1 MLLPLVKK
9 QTMKKTLKYLFAS
22 LCAFLFV
29 AVSCKPDEIVPVEE
43 EKDVKKPEAAV
54 LEIASDPLEAPVKGA
69 SFVLELYCNRE
80 VEVVPSEQWCSFSL
94 MHDHEKSPNGSL
106 KIIVEKNESVDFREA
121 QITVS
126 AEECEDVVID
136 VTQDHRILSTDK
148 EMTSFSLK
156 QSGNTNLTGDI
167 AFDYDEQTKTYSA
180 MYLRWIEGENPEML
194 IPSFETNGE
203 TVQVNGKDVVSDK
216 TRISFAD
223 DFTVTVVAEDGSTNE
238 YHVVFNCPQI
248 NTELPVLHMKPDY
261 LISSKDNYVDTH
273 IELYDKTS
281 ESTGEGWWDSDE
293 KGKIEMRGRGNSTW
307 GLPKKPFRMKFTEKF
322 SPIGLNH
329 AKEKSWVILA
339 QDMDKSLLRTHLA
352 FEYSRILF
360 NAADNY
366 HHEKAVLFT
375 PCSRFINVYLTGDY
389 YDSSTGRTRYMDGE
403 YLGVYQMSDQ
413 VQRADGRIAVDKLKA
428 EDGDD
433 PEKIT
438 GGYVI
443 EADLHEGNHYTNK
456 GIKLTYKYPEDD
468 DFDQAQYNYI
478 TDFLNKAESALYGS
492 SYKDP
497 ENGWRKYFDE
507 KTLADFVIIKEF
519 VGDLDGYTS
528 TYMYKRRGYD
538 KIFFGPIW
546 DCDKGW
552 NNDQRVPHWEYPP
565 LESLMIHA
573 GFWMPPYVNN
583 DWFHRLWTDETFRAF
598 VAARWAQKKEELK
611 AVTERV
617 LTEVPAD
624 MAKAIEANFEVWPFY
639 YQYSGEANMPARDY
653 PSEIQRIRKLSQERE
668 ALLDEL
674 FNK

>member
-1 MLLPLVKK
+1 MFKNRLLL
-9 QTMKKTLKYLFAS
+9 YGS
-22 LCAFLFV
+22 LLMVLLSFL
-29 AVSCKPDEIVPVEE
+29 SCKPEPIVPEQEE
-43 EKDVKKPEAAV
+43 PEPEKPE
-54 LEIASDPLEAPVKGA
+54 LRLEAQPLTVGVKGKN
-69 SFVLELYCNRE
+69 FIFELYCNRDVT
-80 VEVVPSEQWCSFSL
+80 VESSADWCGYSL
-94 MHDHEKSPNGSL
+94 MHDAAVNPAGSL
-106 KIIVEKNESVDFREA
+106 KIIVEENKSADVRTA
-121 QITVS
+121 TVTVS
-126 AEECEDVVID
+126 AEECEPVTIE
-136 VTQDHRILSTDK
+136 VTQDHRMLATDK

-156 QSGNTNLTGDI
+156 KSKNSGLANDI
-167 AFDYDEQTKTYSA
+167 AFKYDEQTRTFSA
-180 MYLRWIEGENPEML
+180 MYLKWIDGNEPEML
-194 IPSFETNGE
+194 VPTFETDGE
-203 TVQVNGKDVVSDK
+203 SVQVNGMDVVSDK
-216 TRISFAD
+216 TAISFAED
-223 DFTVTVVAEDGSTNE
+223 LTVTVVAEDGSTADYNII
-238 YHVVFNCPQI
+238 FNCPQI

-261 LISSKDNYVDTH
+261 LISSKDNYVDTY
-273 IELYDKTS
+273 IQLYDKTA
-281 ESTGEGWWDSDE
+281 ESTGEGWWDSAE

-428 EDGDD
+428 SDGAD

-443 EADLHEGNHYTNK
+443 EADLHEGNHYTSK

-468 DFDQAQYNYI
+468 DFDQAQYDYI
-478 TDFLNKAESALYGS
+478 TDFINKAEAALYGS
-492 SYKDP
+492 NYKDP

-507 KTLADFVIIKEF
+507 KTLADFIIVKEF

-538 KIFFGPIW
+538 KLFFGPIW

-552 NNDQRVPHWEYPP
+552 NNDKRVPHWEYQP
-565 LESLMIHA
+565 LESLMIYA
-573 GFWMPPYVNN
+573 GFWMPPYVSN

-598 VAARWAQKKEELK
+598 VAKRWADKKEELK
-611 AVTERV
+611 AVTSKV
-617 LTEVPAD
+617 LAEVPAD

-639 YQYSGEANMPARDY
+639 YQYSGEANMPAKDY
-653 PSEIQRIRKLSQERE
+653 PSEIQRIAKLSSERE
-668 ALLDEL
+668 ALLDRL
-674 FNK
+674 FNE

>member
-1 MLLPLVKK
+1 MVLL
-9 QTMKKTLKYLFAS
+9 S
-22 LCAFLFV
+22 FL
-29 AVSCKPDEIVPVEE
+29 SCKPDPIVPEQEE
-43 EKDVKKPEAAV
+43 PEPAKPELRLDAQ
-54 LEIASDPLEAPVKGA
+54 PLTVGVKGK
-69 SFVLELYCNRE
+69 SFIFELYCNRDVTIE
-80 VEVVPSEQWCSFSL
+80 SSADWCGYSL
-94 MHDHEKSPNGSL
+94 MHDAAVNPAGSL
-106 KIIVEKNESVDFREA
+106 KIIVEENKSADVRTA
-121 QITVS
+121 TVTVS
-126 AEECEDVVID
+126 AEECEAVTID
-136 VTQDHRILSTDK
+136 VTQDHRTLATDK

-156 QSGNTNLTGDI
+156 KSKNSGLANDI
-167 AFDYDEQTKTYSA
+167 TFKYDDQTRTFSA
-180 MYLRWIEGENPEML
+180 MYLKWIDADEPEML
-194 IPSFETNGE
+194 VPEFETDGVTVMVYGE
-203 TVQVNGKDVVSDK
+203 EIVSGKTKVSF
-216 TRISFAD
+216 TE
-223 DFTVTVVAEDGSTNE
+223 DFTITVVAEDGSTADYNIT
-238 YHVVFNCPQI
+238 FNCPQI

-261 LISSKDNYVDTH
+261 LISSKDNYVDTY
-273 IELYDKTS
+273 IQLYDKTP
-281 ESTGEGWWDSDE
+281 ESTGEGWWDSAE

-428 EDGDD
+428 SDGDD

-443 EADLHEGNHYTNK
+443 EADLHEGNHYTSK

-468 DFDQAQYNYI
+468 DFDQAQYDYI
-478 TDFLNKAESALYGS
+478 TDFINKAEAALYGS
-492 SYKDP
+492 NYKDP

-507 KTLADFVIIKEF
+507 KTLADFIIVKEF

-538 KIFFGPIW
+538 KLFFGPIW

-552 NNDQRVPHWEYPP
+552 NNDKRVPHWEYQP
-565 LESLMIHA
+565 LESLMIYA

-598 VAARWAQKKEELK
+598 VAKRWADKKEELK
-611 AVTERV
+611 AVTSKV
-617 LTEVPAD
+617 LAEVPAD

-639 YQYSGEANMPARDY
+639 YQYSGEANMPARTY
-653 PSEIQRIRKLSQERE
+653 PEEIQRIRDLSARRE
-668 ALLDEL
+668 ALLDRL
-674 FNK
+674 FNE

>member
-1 MLLPLVKK
+1 ML
-9 QTMKKTLKYLFAS
+9 S
-22 LCAFLFV
+22 FL
-29 AVSCKPDEIVPVEE
+29 SCKPEPIVPEQEE
-43 EKDVKKPEAAV
+43 PEPEKPELRLDAQ
-54 LEIASDPLEAPVKGA
+54 PLTVGVKGKN
-69 SFVLELYCNRE
+69 FIFELYCNRDVT
-80 VEVVPSEQWCSFSL
+80 VESSADWCGYSL
-94 MHDHEKSPNGSL
+94 MHDAAVNPAGSI
-106 KIIVEKNESVDFREA
+106 KIIVEENKSADVRTA
-121 QITVS
+121 TVTLS
-126 AEECEDVVID
+126 AEECEPVTIE
-136 VTQDHRILSTDK
+136 VTQDHRILATDK

-156 QSGNTNLTGDI
+156 KSMNSGLVNDI
-167 AFDYDEQTKTYSA
+167 VFKYDEQTRTFSA
-180 MYLRWIEGENPEML
+180 MYLKWIDGDEPEML
-194 IPSFETNGE
+194 VPTFETDGE
-203 TVQVNGKDVVSDK
+203 SVQVNGMDVVSDK
-216 TRISFAD
+216 TAISFAE
-223 DFTVTVVAEDGSTNE
+223 DFTVTVVAEDGSTADYNII
-238 YHVVFNCPQI
+238 FNCPQI

-261 LISSKDNYVDTH
+261 LISSKDNYVDTY
-273 IELYDKTS
+273 IQLYDKTP
-281 ESTGEGWWDSDE
+281 ESTGEGWWDSAE

-428 EDGDD
+428 SDGAD
-433 PEKIT
+433 PDKIT

-443 EADLHEGNHYTNK
+443 EADLHEGNHYTSK

-468 DFDQAQYNYI
+468 DFDQAQYDYI
-478 TDFLNKAESALYGS
+478 TDFINQAEAALYGS
-492 SYKDP
+492 NYKDP

-507 KTLADFVIIKEF
+507 KTLADFIIVKEF

-538 KIFFGPIW
+538 KLFFGPIW

-552 NNDQRVPHWEYPP
+552 NNDKRVPHYEYQP
-565 LESLMIHA
+565 LESLMIYA

-598 VAARWAQKKEELK
+598 VAKRWADKKEELK
-611 AVTERV
+611 AVTSKV
-617 LTEVPAD
+617 LAEVPAD

-639 YQYSGEANMPARDY
+639 YQYSGEANMPAKDY
-653 PSEIQRIRKLSQERE
+653 PSEIQRIAKLSSERE
-668 ALLDEL
+668 ALLDRL
-674 FNK
+674 FNE

>member
-1 MLLPLVKK
+1 MVLL
-9 QTMKKTLKYLFAS
+9 S
-22 LCAFLFV
+22 FL
-29 AVSCKPDEIVPVEE
+29 SCKPEPIVPEQEE
-43 EKDVKKPEAAV
+43 PEPEKPELRLDAQ
-54 LEIASDPLEAPVKGA
+54 PLTVGVKGK
-69 SFVLELYCNRE
+69 SFIFELYCNRNVT
-80 VEVVPSEQWCSFSL
+80 VESSADWCGYSL
-94 MHDHEKSPNGSL
+94 MHDAAVNPAGSI
-106 KIIVEKNESVDFREA
+106 KIIVEENKSTDVRTA
-121 QITVS
+121 TVTVS
-126 AEECEDVVID
+126 AEECEPVTIE
-136 VTQDHRILSTDK
+136 VTQDHRILATDK

-156 QSGNTNLTGDI
+156 KSKNSGLANDI
-167 AFDYDEQTKTYSA
+167 AFKYDEQTRTFSA
-180 MYLRWIEGENPEML
+180 MYLKWIDGDEPEML
-194 IPSFETNGE
+194 VPTFETDGE
-203 TVQVNGKDVVSDK
+203 SVQVNGMDVVSEK
-216 TRISFAD
+216 TAISFAE
-223 DFTVTVVAEDGSTNE
+223 DFTVTVVAEDGSTADYNII
-238 YHVVFNCPQI
+238 FNCPQI

-261 LISSKDNYVDTH
+261 LISSKDNYVDTY
-273 IELYDKTS
+273 IQLYDKTD
-281 ESTGEGWWDSDE
+281 ESTGEGWWDSAE

-428 EDGDD
+428 SDGAD

-443 EADLHEGNHYTNK
+443 EADLHEGNHYTSK

-468 DFDQAQYNYI
+468 DFDQAQYDYI
-478 TDFLNKAESALYGS
+478 TDFINQAEAALYGS
-492 SYKDP
+492 NYKDP

-507 KTLADFVIIKEF
+507 KTLADFIIVKEF

-538 KIFFGPIW
+538 KLFFGPIW

-552 NNDQRVPHWEYPP
+552 NNDKRVPHYEYQP
-565 LESLMIHA
+565 LESLMIYA
-573 GFWMPPYVNN
+573 GFWMPPYISN
-583 DWFHRLWTDETFRAF
+583 DWFQRLWTDETFRAF
-598 VAARWAQKKEELK
+598 VAKRWADKKEELK
-611 AVTERV
+611 AVTSKV
-617 LTEVPAD
+617 LAEVPAD

-639 YQYSGEANMPARDY
+639 YQYSGEANMPAKDY
-653 PSEIQRIRKLSQERE
+653 PSEIQRIAKLSSERE
-668 ALLDEL
+668 ALLDRL
-674 FNK
+674 FNE

>member
-1 MLLPLVKK
+1 ML
-9 QTMKKTLKYLFAS
+9 S
-22 LCAFLFV
+22 FL
-29 AVSCKPDEIVPVEE
+29 SCKPEPIVPEQEE
-43 EKDVKKPEAAV
+43 PEPEKPELRLDAQ
-54 LEIASDPLEAPVKGA
+54 PLTVGVKGK
-69 SFVLELYCNRE
+69 SFIFELYCNRDVT
-80 VEVVPSEQWCSFSL
+80 VESSADWCGYSL
-94 MHDHEKSPNGSL
+94 MHDAAVNPAGSL
-106 KIIVEKNESVDFREA
+106 KIIVEENKSADVRTA
-121 QITVS
+121 TVTVS
-126 AEECEDVVID
+126 AEECEPVTIE
-136 VTQDHRILSTDK
+136 VTQDHRILATDK

-156 QSGNTNLTGDI
+156 KSKNSGLANDI
-167 AFDYDEQTKTYSA
+167 AFKYDEQTRTFSA
-180 MYLRWIEGENPEML
+180 MYLKWIDGDEPEML
-194 IPSFETNGE
+194 VPTFETDGE
-203 TVQVNGKDVVSDK
+203 SVQVNGMDVVSDK
-216 TRISFAD
+216 TAISFAE
-223 DFTVTVVAEDGSTNE
+223 DFTVTVVAEDGSTADYNII
-238 YHVVFNCPQI
+238 FNCPQI

-261 LISSKDNYVDTH
+261 LISSKDNYVDTY
-273 IELYDKTS
+273 IQLYDKTA
-281 ESTGEGWWDSDE
+281 ESTGEGWWDSAE

-428 EDGDD
+428 SDGDD

-443 EADLHEGNHYTNK
+443 EADLHEGNHYTSK

-468 DFDQAQYNYI
+468 DFDQAQYDYI
-478 TDFLNKAESALYGS
+478 TDFINQAETALYGS
-492 SYKDP
+492 NYKDP

-507 KTLADFVIIKEF
+507 KTLADFIIVKEF

-538 KIFFGPIW
+538 KLFFGPIW

-552 NNDQRVPHWEYPP
+552 NNDKRVPHWEYQP
-565 LESLMIHA
+565 LESLMIYA
-573 GFWMPPYVNN
+573 GFWMPPYVSN

-598 VAARWAQKKEELK
+598 VAKRWADKKEELK
-611 AVTERV
+611 AVTSKV
-617 LTEVPAD
+617 LAEVPAD

-639 YQYSGEANMPARDY
+639 YQYSGEANMPAKDY
-653 PSEIQRIRKLSQERE
+653 PSEIQRIAKLSSERE
-668 ALLDEL
+668 ALLDRL
-674 FNK
+674 FNQ

>member
-1 MLLPLVKK
+1 MVLL
-9 QTMKKTLKYLFAS
+9 S
-22 LCAFLFV
+22 FL
-29 AVSCKPDEIVPVEE
+29 SCKPEPIVPEQEE
-43 EKDVKKPEAAV
+43 PEPEKPELRLDAQ
-54 LEIASDPLEAPVKGA
+54 PLTVGVKGKN
-69 SFVLELYCNRE
+69 FIFELYCNRDVT
-80 VEVVPSEQWCSFSL
+80 VESSADWCGYSL
-94 MHDHEKSPNGSL
+94 MHDAAVNPAGSI
-106 KIIVEKNESVDFREA
+106 KIIVEENKSADVRTA
-121 QITVS
+121 TVTVS
-126 AEECEDVVID
+126 AEECDPVTIE
-136 VTQDHRILSTDK
+136 VTQDHRILATDK

-156 QSGNTNLTGDI
+156 KSKNSGLVNDI
-167 AFDYDEQTKTYSA
+167 VFKYDEQTRTFSA
-180 MYLRWIEGENPEML
+180 MYLKWIDGDEPEML
-194 IPSFETNGE
+194 VPTFETDGE
-203 TVQVNGKDVVSDK
+203 SVQVNGMDVVSDK
-216 TRISFAD
+216 TAISFAE
-223 DFTVTVVAEDGSTNE
+223 DFTVTVVAEDGSSADYNII
-238 YHVVFNCPQI
+238 FNCPQI

-261 LISSKDNYVDTH
+261 LISSKDNYVDTY
-273 IELYDKTS
+273 IQLYDKTP
-281 ESTGEGWWDSDE
+281 ESTGEGWWDSAE

-428 EDGDD
+428 SDGAD

-443 EADLHEGNHYTNK
+443 EADLHEGNHYTSK

-468 DFDQAQYNYI
+468 DFDQAQYDYI
-478 TDFLNKAESALYGS
+478 TDFINKAEAALYGS
-492 SYKDP
+492 NYKDP

-507 KTLADFVIIKEF
+507 KTLADFIIVKEF

-538 KIFFGPIW
+538 KLFFGPIW

-552 NNDQRVPHWEYPP
+552 NNDKRVPHWEYQP
-565 LESLMIHA
+565 LESLMIYA
-573 GFWMPPYVNN
+573 GFWMPPYVSN

-598 VAARWAQKKEELK
+598 VAKRWADKKEELK
-611 AVTERV
+611 AVTSKV
-617 LTEVPAD
+617 LAEVPAD

-639 YQYSGEANMPARDY
+639 YQYSGEANMPAKDY
-653 PSEIQRIRKLSQERE
+653 PSEIQRIAKLSSERE
-668 ALLDEL
+668 ALLDRL
-674 FNK
+674 FNE

>member
-1 MLLPLVKK
+1 MVLL
-9 QTMKKTLKYLFAS
+9 S
-22 LCAFLFV
+22 FL
-29 AVSCKPDEIVPVEE
+29 SCKPEPIVPEQEE
-43 EKDVKKPEAAV
+43 PEPEKPELRLDAQ
-54 LEIASDPLEAPVKGA
+54 PLTVGVKGK
-69 SFVLELYCNRE
+69 SFIFELYCNRDVT
-80 VEVVPSEQWCSFSL
+80 VESSADWCGYSL
-94 MHDHEKSPNGSL
+94 MHDAAVNPAGSI
-106 KIIVEKNESVDFREA
+106 KIIVEENKSADVRTA
-121 QITVS
+121 TVTLS
-126 AEECEDVVID
+126 AEECEPVTIE
-136 VTQDHRILSTDK
+136 VTQDHRILATDK

-156 QSGNTNLTGDI
+156 KSKNSGLVNDI
-167 AFDYDEQTKTYSA
+167 VFKYDEQTRTFSA
-180 MYLRWIEGENPEML
+180 MYLKWIDGDEPEML
-194 IPSFETNGE
+194 VPTFETDGE
-203 TVQVNGKDVVSDK
+203 SVQVNGMDVVSDK
-216 TRISFAD
+216 TAISFAE
-223 DFTVTVVAEDGSTNE
+223 DFTVTVVAEDGSSADYNII
-238 YHVVFNCPQI
+238 FNCPQI

-261 LISSKDNYVDTH
+261 LISSKDNYVDTY
-273 IELYDKTS
+273 IQLYDKTA
-281 ESTGEGWWDSDE
+281 ESTGEGWWDSAE

-375 PCSRFINVYLTGDY
+375 HCSRFINVYLTGDY

-428 EDGDD
+428 SDGAD

-443 EADLHEGNHYTNK
+443 EADLHEGNHYTSK

-468 DFDQAQYNYI
+468 DFDQAQYDYI
-478 TDFLNKAESALYGS
+478 TDFINKAEAALYGS
-492 SYKDP
+492 NYKDP

-507 KTLADFVIIKEF
+507 KTLADFIIVKEF

-538 KIFFGPIW
+538 KLFFGPIW

-552 NNDQRVPHWEYPP
+552 NNDKRVPHWEYQP
-565 LESLMIHA
+565 LESLMIYA

-598 VAARWAQKKEELK
+598 VAKRWADKKEELK
-611 AVTERV
+611 AVTSKV
-617 LTEVPAD
+617 LAEVPAD

-639 YQYSGEANMPARDY
+639 YQYSGEANMPAKDY
-653 PSEIQRIRKLSQERE
+653 PSEIQRIAKLSSERE
-668 ALLDEL
+668 ALLDRL
-674 FNK
+674 FNE

>member
-1 MLLPLVKK
+1 MFKNRLLLYGSLLIV
-9 QTMKKTLKYLFAS
+9 LLLF
-22 LCAFLFV
+22 L
-29 AVSCKPDEIVPVEE
+29 SCKPEPIVPEQEE
-43 EKDVKKPEAAV
+43 PEPEKPELRLDAQ
-54 LEIASDPLEAPVKGA
+54 PLTVGVKGK
-69 SFVLELYCNRE
+69 SFIFELYCNRDVT
-80 VEVVPSEQWCSFSL
+80 VESSADWCGYSL
-94 MHDHEKSPNGSL
+94 MHDAAVNPAGSL
-106 KIIVEKNESVDFREA
+106 KIIVEENKSADVRTA
-121 QITVS
+121 TVTVS
-126 AEECEDVVID
+126 AEECDPVTIE
-136 VTQDHRILSTDK
+136 VTQDHRILATDK

-156 QSGNTNLTGDI
+156 KSKNSGLANDI
-167 AFDYDEQTKTYSA
+167 AFKYDEQTRTFSA
-180 MYLRWIEGENPEML
+180 MYLKWIDGDEPEML
-194 IPSFETNGE
+194 VPTFETDGE
-203 TVQVNGKDVVSDK
+203 SVQVNGMDVMSDK
-216 TRISFAD
+216 TAISFAE
-223 DFTVTVVAEDGSTNE
+223 DFTVTVVAEDGSTADYNII
-238 YHVVFNCPQI
+238 FNCPQI
-248 NTELPVLHMKPDY
+248 NSELPVLHMKPDY
-261 LISSKDNYVDTH
+261 LISSKDNYVDTY
-273 IELYDKTS
+273 IQLYDKTA
-281 ESTGEGWWDSDE
+281 ESTGEGWWDSAE

-322 SPIGLNH
+322 SPIGLDH

-428 EDGDD
+428 SDGAD
-433 PEKIT
+433 PDKIT

-443 EADLHEGNHYTNK
+443 EADLHEGNHYTSK

-468 DFDQAQYNYI
+468 DFDQAQYDYI
-478 TDFLNKAESALYGS
+478 TDFINKAEAALYGS
-492 SYKDP
+492 NYKDP

-507 KTLADFVIIKEF
+507 KTLADFIIVKEF

-538 KIFFGPIW
+538 KLFFGPIW

-552 NNDQRVPHWEYPP
+552 NNDKRVPHWEYQP
-565 LESLMIHA
+565 LESLMIYA
-573 GFWMPPYVNN
+573 GFWMPPYVSN

-598 VAARWAQKKEELK
+598 VAKRWADKKEELK
-611 AVTERV
+611 AVTSKV
-617 LTEVPAD
+617 LAEVPAD

-639 YQYSGEANMPARDY
+639 YQYSGEANMPAKDY
-653 PSEIQRIRKLSQERE
+653 PSEIQRIAKLSSERE
-668 ALLDEL
+668 ALLDRL
-674 FNK
+674 FNE